1 MPFLA
6 ISTAFVLSFAMTLV
20 VRRLARRTG
29 IVAHPRA
36 DRWHRRPTPLLGG
49 VAIVTGFAVPIL
61 VLGQAKD
68 VAVPV
73 VLGLVVAGVGLADDI
88 RRLNPG
94 TKLTVQMTVAAVAL
108 FLGYRLAWT
117 GSVTFDLLLTLLWLV
132 GLTNAFNL
140 LDNMDGLAAGVAAV
154 GSTAYLVLAA
164 THGTPTDVLLFGA
177 LTGSILGFL
186 VFNFHPATIF
196 MGDAGSLFLGFTLAL
211 LSVKLEPGTGTGA
224 AAAIV
229 VPIAVLSV
237 PIFDTTLV
245 TFVRGFAGRR
255 ISVGGR
261 DHISHRL
268 VALGFPERQAVL
280 VLYAF
285 AGIAAVAGLS
295 VFYLDLSHANIVL
308 GLFLVALTFF
318 GVHLAQVRVY
328 DPETKLPGPSSTV
341 ALVLEAVSGWAPVI
355 DVALD
360 VCIITLAYY
369 TAYRIRFNDRDF
381 LYFFPIFI
389 RSLPVVMAT
398 AVVSLWWAG
407 AYRGIWKFFGV
418 RDALVLLRAV
428 ALATICSVA
437 AVSYLFRFEGY
448 SRAVF
453 GIYAGL
459 AYLLLVAG
467 RASFRFV
474 HELTGV
480 TALSRRRVVIYGVGE
495 NGLAV
500 LRDTRADRLAVHVVG
515 FIDDDPATHGRILQ
529 GIGVLGGLDSLLEL
543 ITRREVEGVLVSS
556 AKIARDRLQRL
567 GPACRDHGVFLVRFR
582 WGFQNLLA
590 GQAPVAVNGEASEVD
605 KKEVF
610 PAPGW

>member
-1 MPFLA
+1 MRFLPVA
-6 ISTAFVLSFAMTLV
+6 AAFVLSFAMTLV
-20 VRRLARRTG
+20 LRPLARRAG
-29 IVAHPRA
+29 IVAPLRT

-49 VAIVTGFAVPIL
+49 VAIFAGFAVPVL
-61 VLGQAKD
+61 VLGQATEV
-68 VAVPV
+68 VAPV
-73 VLGLVVAGVGLADDI
+73 VLGLLLAGVGLADDI
-88 RRLNPG
+88 RRLSPG
-94 TKLTVQMTVAAVAL
+94 TKLTAQMTVAAVAL
-108 FLGYRLAWT
+108 FLGYRLGWT

-164 THGTPTDVLLFGA
+164 THGTPADVLLFGA

-211 LSVKLEPGTGTGA
+211 LSVRLEPGTGTGG

-245 TFVRGFAGRR
+245 TFVRGLAGRR

-261 DHISHRL
+261 DHSSHRL

-285 AGIAAVAGLS
+285 AGIAALAGLS

-318 GVHLAQVRVY
+318 GVHLTQVRVY
-328 DPETKLPGPSSTV
+328 EPETKMPEPSSTV
-341 ALVLEAVSGWAPVI
+341 AVVLEAVSGWAPVI

-360 VCIITLAYY
+360 VCVITLAYY
-369 TAYRIRFNDRDF
+369 TAYRIRFDDRDF
-381 LYFFPIFI
+381 LHFFPVFI
-389 RSLPVVMAT
+389 SSLPVVLAM

-407 AYRGIWKFFGV
+407 AYRGIWKFFGL

-428 ALATICSVA
+428 ALGTVCSVA

-453 GIYAGL
+453 AIYAGL
-459 AYLLLVAG
+459 VYLLLVSG

-474 HELTGV
+474 HELTGAAAV
-480 TALSRRRVVIYGVGE
+480 SRRRVVIYGVGE

-500 LRDTRADRLAVHVVG
+500 LHDAQADRLGVQVIG
-515 FIDDDPATHGRILQ
+515 FIDDDPAAHGRDLQ
-529 GIGVLGGLDSLLEL
+529 GVLVLGGLDTLLEL
-543 ITRREVEGVLVSS
+543 IRQRAVEGVLVSS
-556 AKIARDRLQRL
+556 AKIARDRMRRL
-567 GPACRDHGVFLVRFR
+567 GPACKDHGVFLVRFR

-590 GQAPVAVNGEASEVD
+590 GQAAVAVKGEASEANEE
-605 KKEVF
+605 EVF
-610 PAPGW
+610 PTPKW